1 MLLSIIE
8 CKAFRHYREGRATV
22 TRHGGGGYW
31 FVLVWFV
38 CSATG
43 GTQGFTNASATV
55 LHPQPRKKGGLAE
68 FPP

>member
-1 MLLSIIE
+1 MFLSIIE

-22 TRHGGGGYW
+22 AKHGGRGYW

-43 GTQGFTNASATV
+43 GTQGFTNARQALCHRATS
-55 LHPQPRKKGGLAE
+55 PAQEER
-68 FPP
+68 